1 MAIKYTTPEVAKN
14 TTSRD
19 IEALAAQECKLQEK
33 SVEYTQNA
41 EFVVTPDEGY
51 DGMSKVNVSVDVV
64 VPTVQATKEI
74 TITSNGLIDILP
86 DPDYDVMEKV
96 SAQINV
102 PVPTP
107 TLQEKHITIDKNL
120 SMTEVKP
127 DAGYQGL
134 SSIEVDVEIPVEEH
148 REVTITENGT
158 TMIHPADGYDYMEF
172 IDVTVNVTNPM
183 NTYDITQA
191 VVNLYRFTGTS
202 VPANVVGW
210 ENLVDGRYKC
220 QRSKIKEFTMQLPK
234 LEDGRCMF
242 TECADLTS
250 FTIPMPEL
258 TDGSN
263 MFSRGTLPGYNSLK
277 TLNLDAPKLVTT
289 TNMFGD
295 CIRLTDVTLNI
306 PSYTSQESSI
316 NPIFSKCSGIT
327 NLTVNGELR
336 AGLYLSASTNLTTDS
351 LMSVINA
358 LVDLTGEN
366 SKTLTL
372 GATNL
377 AKLSDEQKAIATNKN
392 WILA

>member
-1 MAIKYTTPEVAKN
+1 MAIVFTSEPVAKN
-14 TTSRD
+14 TTTKNLD
-19 IEALAAQECKLQEK
+19 LIKAAECKLQEK

-41 EFVVTPDEGY
+41 EFEVLPDEGY

-64 VPTVQATKEI
+64 VPTVQASKAI
-74 TITSNGLIDILP
+74 TITQNGPIEILP
-86 DPDYDVMEKV
+86 DSDYDVMEKV
-96 SAQINV
+96 EATINV
-102 PVPTP
+102 PT
-107 TLQEKHITIDKNL
+107 
-120 SMTEVKP
+120 
-127 DAGYQGL
+127 
-134 SSIEVDVEIPVEEH
+134 SS
-148 REVTITENGT
+148 
-158 TMIHPADGYDYMEF
+158 
-172 IDVTVNVTNPM
+172 
-183 NTYDITQA
+183 TYDITQT
-191 VVNLYRFTGTS
+191 VVNLYMFTGTS

-220 QRSKIKEFTMQLPK
+220 QGSNIKEFTMQLPK
-234 LEDGRCMF
+234 LENGKYMF

-263 MFSRGTLPGYNSLK
+263 MFSRGTLSGYNSLK

-306 PSYTSQESSI
+306 PSYTPQEGSI

-358 LVDLTGEN
+358 LVDLTGED

>member
-1 MAIKYTTPEVAKN
+1 MAIVFTSEPVAKN
-14 TTSRD
+14 TTTKNLD
-19 IEALAAQECKLQEK
+19 LIKAAECKLQEK

-41 EFVVTPDEGY
+41 EFEVLPDEGY

-64 VPTVQATKEI
+64 VPTVQASKAI

-134 SSIEVDVEIPVEEH
+134 SSIEVDVEIPVEGH

-183 NTYDITQA
+183 NTYDVTQA
-191 VVNLYRFTGTS
+191 VVNLAFFTGTS

-210 ENLVDGRYKC
+210 ENLVDGSYKC
-220 QRSKIKEFTMQLPK
+220 YGAHIESFNYNLPNLENGDHMFDNTKIDSINLDMPK
-234 LEDGRCMF
+234 LTQAETMF
-242 TECADLTS
+242 RTCT
-250 FTIPMPEL
+250 
-258 TDGSN
+258 
-263 MFSRGTLPGYNSLK
+263 
-277 TLNLDAPKLVTT
+277 
-289 TNMFGD
+289 
-295 CIRLTDVTLNI
+295 RLATANISI
-306 PSYTSQESSI
+306 PSYEKDENSG
-316 NPIFSKCSGIT
+316 NGLFNGCS
-327 NLTVNGELR
+327 NLVDLTINGELR
-336 AGLYLSASTNLTTDS
+336 AGLYLNYVNKLTVES

-377 AKLSDEQKAIATNKN
+377 AKLSDEQKAVATNKN
-392 WILA
+392 WVLK

>member
-96 SAQINV
+96 EATINV
-102 PVPTP
+102 PT
-107 TLQEKHITIDKNL
+107 
-120 SMTEVKP
+120 
-127 DAGYQGL
+127 
-134 SSIEVDVEIPVEEH
+134 SS
-148 REVTITENGT
+148 
-158 TMIHPADGYDYMEF
+158 
-172 IDVTVNVTNPM
+172 
-183 NTYDITQA
+183 TYDITQA

-234 LEDGRCMF
+234 LEDGRHMF

-263 MFSRGTLPGYNSLK
+263 MFSRGTLSDYNSLK

-306 PSYTSQESSI
+306 PSYTSPESSI
-316 NPIFSKCSGIT
+316 NPIFSKCIGIT

>member
-1 MAIKYTTPEVAKN
+1 MAIVFTSEPVAKN
-14 TTSRD
+14 TTTKNLD
-19 IEALAAQECKLQEK
+19 LIKAAECKLQEK

-41 EFVVTPDEGY
+41 EFEVLPDEGY

-64 VPTVQATKEI
+64 VPTVQASKAI
-74 TITSNGLIDILP
+74 TITQNGPIQILP
-86 DPDYDVMEKV
+86 DSNYDVMEKV
-96 SAQINV
+96 EATINV
-102 PVPTP
+102 PT
-107 TLQEKHITIDKNL
+107 
-120 SMTEVKP
+120 
-127 DAGYQGL
+127 
-134 SSIEVDVEIPVEEH
+134 SS
-148 REVTITENGT
+148 
-158 TMIHPADGYDYMEF
+158 
-172 IDVTVNVTNPM
+172 
-183 NTYDITQA
+183 TYDITQA

-220 QRSKIKEFTMQLPK
+220 QRSNIKEFTMQLPK
-234 LEDGRCMF
+234 LENGKYMF
-242 TECADLTS
+242 TECANLTS

-263 MFSRGTLPGYNSLK
+263 MFSRGTLSGYNSLK

-306 PSYTSQESSI
+306 PSYTAQEGSI

-358 LVDLTGEN
+358 LVDLTGED

-377 AKLSDEQKAIATNKN
+377 AKLSDEQKEIATNKN
-392 WILA
+392 WVLA

>member
-41 EFVVTPDEGY
+41 EFEVLPDEGY

-74 TITSNGLIDILP
+74 TITQNGPIEILP
-86 DPDYDVMEKV
+86 DSDYDVMEKV
-96 SAQINV
+96 EATINV
-102 PVPTP
+102 PT
-107 TLQEKHITIDKNL
+107 
-120 SMTEVKP
+120 
-127 DAGYQGL
+127 
-134 SSIEVDVEIPVEEH
+134 SS
-148 REVTITENGT
+148 
-158 TMIHPADGYDYMEF
+158 
-172 IDVTVNVTNPM
+172 
-183 NTYDITQA
+183 TYDITQA

-234 LEDGRCMF
+234 LEDGRYMF
-242 TECADLTS
+242 TECADLIS

-306 PSYTSQESSI
+306 PSYTAQEGSI

-358 LVDLTGEN
+358 LVDLTGED

-377 AKLSDEQKAIATNKN
+377 AKLSDEQKEIATNKN
-392 WILA
+392 WVLA

>member
-1 MAIKYTTPEVAKN
+1 MAIVFTSEPVAKN
-14 TTSRD
+14 TTTKNLDLIR
-19 IEALAAQECKLQEK
+19 AAECKLQEK

-41 EFVVTPDEGY
+41 EFEVLPDEGY

-64 VPTVQATKEI
+64 VPTVQASKAI
-74 TITSNGLIDILP
+74 TITQNGPIEILP
-86 DPDYDVMEKV
+86 DSDYDVMEKV
-96 SAQINV
+96 EATINV
-102 PVPTP
+102 PT
-107 TLQEKHITIDKNL
+107 
-120 SMTEVKP
+120 
-127 DAGYQGL
+127 
-134 SSIEVDVEIPVEEH
+134 SS
-148 REVTITENGT
+148 
-158 TMIHPADGYDYMEF
+158 
-172 IDVTVNVTNPM
+172 
-183 NTYDITQA
+183 TYDITQA
-191 VVNLYRFTGTS
+191 VVNLAYFTAAE

-220 QRSKIKEFTMQLPK
+220 QRSNIKEFTMQLPK
-234 LEDGRCMF
+234 LEDGKYMF

-263 MFSRGTLPGYNSLK
+263 MFSRGALPGYNSLK

-327 NLTVNGELR
+327 NITVNGELR

-358 LVDLTGEN
+358 LVDLTGED
-366 SKTLTL
+366 SKTLNL
-372 GATNL
+372 GANNL

>member
-1 MAIKYTTPEVAKN
+1 MAIVFTSEPVAKN
-14 TTSRD
+14 TTTKNLD
-19 IEALAAQECKLQEK
+19 LIKAAECKLQEK

-41 EFVVTPDEGY
+41 EFEVLPDEGY

-64 VPTVQATKEI
+64 VPTVQASKAI
-74 TITSNGLIDILP
+74 TITQNGPIEILP
-86 DPDYDVMEKV
+86 DSNYDVMEKV
-96 SAQINV
+96 EATINV
-102 PVPTP
+102 PT
-107 TLQEKHITIDKNL
+107 
-120 SMTEVKP
+120 
-127 DAGYQGL
+127 
-134 SSIEVDVEIPVEEH
+134 SS
-148 REVTITENGT
+148 
-158 TMIHPADGYDYMEF
+158 
-172 IDVTVNVTNPM
+172 
-183 NTYDITQA
+183 TYDITQA

-220 QRSKIKEFTMQLPK
+220 QRSNIKEFTMQLPK
-234 LEDGRCMF
+234 LEYGKYMF
-242 TECADLTS
+242 AECANLTS

-263 MFSRGTLPGYNSLK
+263 MFSRGTLSGYNSLK

-295 CIRLTDVTLNI
+295 CVRLTDVTLNI
-306 PSYTSQESSI
+306 PSYTAQEGSI

-358 LVDLTGEN
+358 LVDLTGED

-377 AKLSDEQKAIATNKN
+377 AKLSDEQKEIATNKN
-392 WILA
+392 WVLA

>member
-1 MAIKYTTPEVAKN
+1 MAIVFTSEPVAKN
-14 TTSRD
+14 TTTKNLD
-19 IEALAAQECKLQEK
+19 LIKAAECKLQEK

-41 EFVVTPDEGY
+41 EFEVLPDEGY

-64 VPTVQATKEI
+64 VPTVQASKAI
-74 TITSNGLIDILP
+74 TITQNGPIEILP
-86 DPDYDVMEKV
+86 DSDYDVMEKV
-96 SAQINV
+96 EATINV
-102 PVPTP
+102 PT
-107 TLQEKHITIDKNL
+107 
-120 SMTEVKP
+120 
-127 DAGYQGL
+127 
-134 SSIEVDVEIPVEEH
+134 SS
-148 REVTITENGT
+148 
-158 TMIHPADGYDYMEF
+158 
-172 IDVTVNVTNPM
+172 
-183 NTYDITQA
+183 TYDITQA

-210 ENLVDGRYKC
+210 ENLVDGRFKC
-220 QRSKIKEFTMQLPK
+220 QRSNIKEFTMQLPK
-234 LEDGRCMF
+234 LEEGKYMF

-295 CIRLTDVTLNI
+295 CIWLTDVTLNI
-306 PSYTSQESSI
+306 PSYTDQEISI
-316 NPIFSKCSGIT
+316 NPIFSKCIGIT

>member
-1 MAIKYTTPEVAKN
+1 MAIVFTSEPVAKN
-14 TTSRD
+14 TTTKNLD
-19 IEALAAQECKLQEK
+19 LIKAAECKLQEK

-41 EFVVTPDEGY
+41 EFEVLPDEGY

-64 VPTVQATKEI
+64 VPTVQASKAI
-74 TITSNGLIDILP
+74 TITQNGPIEILP
-86 DPDYDVMEKV
+86 DSDYDVMEKV
-96 SAQINV
+96 EATINV
-102 PVPTP
+102 PT
-107 TLQEKHITIDKNL
+107 
-120 SMTEVKP
+120 
-127 DAGYQGL
+127 
-134 SSIEVDVEIPVEEH
+134 SS
-148 REVTITENGT
+148 
-158 TMIHPADGYDYMEF
+158 
-172 IDVTVNVTNPM
+172 
-183 NTYDITQA
+183 TYDITQA
-191 VVNLYRFTGTS
+191 VVNLYRFKGTS

-210 ENLVDGRYKC
+210 ENLVNGRYKC
-220 QRSKIKEFTMQLPK
+220 RRSYIKEFTMQLPK
-234 LEDGRCMF
+234 LEEGTGMF

-263 MFSRGTLPGYNSLK
+263 MFSRGTLSGYNSLK

-295 CIRLTDVTLNI
+295 CIWLTDVTLNI
-306 PSYTSQESSI
+306 PSYTSQESSM
-316 NPIFSKCSGIT
+316 NPTFWNCKGIT

-336 AGLYLSASTNLTTDS
+336 AGLYLSTSTKLTTDS

>member
-183 NTYDITQA
+183 NTYDVTQA
-191 VVNLYRFTGTS
+191 VVNLSRFSGTS

-210 ENLVDGRYKC
+210 ENLVKGSYKC
-220 QRSKIKEFTMQLPK
+220 DHSNLTEFNIELPNLEDATGMFFGCLQLQTFSISLPK
-234 LEDGRCMF
+234 LKY
-242 TECADLTS
+242 ADLMFNIDQFSTPTLH
-250 FTIPMPEL
+250 TI
-258 TDGSN
+258 T
-263 MFSRGTLPGYNSLK
+263 
-277 TLNLDAPKLVTT
+277 LDAPNLLSAS
-289 TNMFGD
+289 NM
-295 CIRLTDVTLNI
+295 IYSINLTDAVLNI
-306 PSYTSQESSI
+306 PSYTKTEVAYDCMFY
-316 NPIFSKCSGIT
+316 NCSNLT
-327 NLTVNGELR
+327 NLTINGELK
-336 AGLYLSASTNLTTDS
+336 AGLYLAKSNSLTVDS

-358 LVDLTGEN
+358 LVTLPEGTT
-366 SKTLTL
+366 KTLTL

-377 AKLSDEQKAIATNKN
+377 AKLSEEQKAVATNKN
-392 WILA
+392 WVLK

>member
-183 NTYDITQA
+183 NTYDVTQA
-191 VVNLYRFTGTS
+191 VVNLSRFSGTS

-210 ENLVDGRYKC
+210 ENLVNGSYKC
-220 QRSKIKEFTMQLPK
+220 DHSNLTEFNIELPNLEDATGMFFDCLQLQTFSISLPK
-234 LEDGRCMF
+234 LKYANLMF
-242 TECADLTS
+242 NIDQFSTPTLH
-250 FTIPMPEL
+250 TI
-258 TDGSN
+258 T
-263 MFSRGTLPGYNSLK
+263 
-277 TLNLDAPKLVTT
+277 LDAPNLLSAS
-289 TNMFGD
+289 NM
-295 CIRLTDVTLNI
+295 IYSINLTDAVLNI
-306 PSYTSQESSI
+306 PSYTNTEGAYDCMFY
-316 NPIFSKCSGIT
+316 NCSNLT
-327 NLTVNGELR
+327 NLTINGELK
-336 AGLYLSASTNLTTDS
+336 AGLYLAKSNSLTVDS

-358 LVDLTGEN
+358 LVTLPEGTT
-366 SKTLTL
+366 KTLTL

-377 AKLSDEQKAIATNKN
+377 AKLSEEQKAIATNKN
-392 WILA
+392 WVLA

>member
-1 MAIKYTTPEVAKN
+1 MAIVFTSEPVAKN
-14 TTSRD
+14 TTTKNLD
-19 IEALAAQECKLQEK
+19 LIKAAECKLQEK

-41 EFVVTPDEGY
+41 EFEVLPDEGY

-64 VPTVQATKEI
+64 VPTVQASKAI
-74 TITSNGLIDILP
+74 TITQNGPIEILP
-86 DPDYDVMEKV
+86 DSDYDVMEKV
-96 SAQINV
+96 EATINV
-102 PVPTP
+102 PT
-107 TLQEKHITIDKNL
+107 
-120 SMTEVKP
+120 
-127 DAGYQGL
+127 
-134 SSIEVDVEIPVEEH
+134 SS
-148 REVTITENGT
+148 
-158 TMIHPADGYDYMEF
+158 
-172 IDVTVNVTNPM
+172 
-183 NTYDITQA
+183 TYDITQA

-210 ENLVDGRYKC
+210 ENLVDGSYKC
-220 QRSKIKEFTMQLPK
+220 QGSDIKEFTMQLPK
-234 LEDGRCMF
+234 LEEGWFMF

-258 TDGSN
+258 TDGCN

-295 CIRLTDVTLNI
+295 CIWLTDVTLNI
-306 PSYTSQESSI
+306 PSYTSQEVWI

-372 GATNL
+372 GDTNL

>member
-102 PVPTP
+102 TP

-127 DAGYQGL
+127 DTGYQGL

-158 TMIHPADGYDYMEF
+158 TMIHPSDGYDYMEF

-191 VVNLYRFTGTS
+191 VVNLAFFTGTS
-202 VPANVVGW
+202 IPANVVGW
-210 ENLVDGRYKC
+210 ENLVDGSYKC
-220 QRSKIKEFTMQLPK
+220 YGSHIESFSYNLPNLENGNYMFDNTKIDSINLDMPK
-234 LEDGRCMF
+234 LTQAEAMFRTCM
-242 TECADLTS
+242 
-250 FTIPMPEL
+250 
-258 TDGSN
+258 
-263 MFSRGTLPGYNSLK
+263 
-277 TLNLDAPKLVTT
+277 NLITA
-289 TNMFGD
+289 N
-295 CIRLTDVTLNI
+295 ISI
-306 PSYTSQESSI
+306 PSYEVDEGSGTALLVG
-316 NPIFSKCSGIT
+316 CSNLV
-327 NLTVNGELR
+327 NLTINGELR
-336 AGLYLSASTNLTTDS
+336 AELYLNYINKLTVDS

-377 AKLSDEQKAIATNKN
+377 AKLSDEQKAVATNKN
-392 WILA
+392 WVLK

>member
-1 MAIKYTTPEVAKN
+1 MAIKYTMPEVAKN

-64 VPTVQATKEI
+64 FPTVQATKEI

-134 SSIEVDVEIPVEEH
+134 SSIEVDVEIPIEEH

-172 IDVTVNVTNPM
+172 IDVIVNVTNPM

-202 VPANVVGW
+202 VPANVVG
-210 ENLVDGRYKC
+210 
-220 QRSKIKEFTMQLPK
+220 
-234 LEDGRCMF
+234 
-242 TECADLTS
+242 
-250 FTIPMPEL
+250 
-258 TDGSN
+258 
-263 MFSRGTLPGYNSLK
+263 
-277 TLNLDAPKLVTT
+277 
-289 TNMFGD
+289 
-295 CIRLTDVTLNI
+295 
-306 PSYTSQESSI
+306 
-316 NPIFSKCSGIT
+316 
-327 NLTVNGELR
+327 
-336 AGLYLSASTNLTTDS
+336 
-351 LMSVINA
+351 
-358 LVDLTGEN
+358 
-366 SKTLTL
+366 
-372 GATNL
+372 
-377 AKLSDEQKAIATNKN
+377 
-392 WILA
+392 

>member
-134 SSIEVDVEIPVEEH
+134 SSIEVDVKIPVEEH

-191 VVNLYRFTGTS
+191 IVNLYRFTGTS

-210 ENLVDGRYKC
+210 ENLVDGRCKC
-220 QRSKIKEFTMQLPK
+220 QKSEIKEFTMQLPK
-234 LEDGRCMF
+234 LEDGRYMF
-242 TECADLTS
+242 TECVDLTS

-263 MFSRGTLPGYNSLK
+263 MFSRGTLPEYNSLK

-306 PSYTSQESSI
+306 PSYTSQEISI
-316 NPIFSKCSGIT
+316 NPTFSKCSGIT

>member
-107 TLQEKHITIDKNL
+107 TLQKKHITIDKNL

-172 IDVTVNVTNPM
+172 IDVIVNVPTSS
-183 NTYDITQA
+183 TYDITQA
-191 VVNLYRFTGTS
+191 VVNLAYFTAAE

-210 ENLVDGRYKC
+210 ENLVDASHKC
-220 QRSKIKEFTMQLPK
+220 TYSN
-234 LEDGRCMF
+234 
-242 TECADLTS
+242 LTS
-250 FTIPMPEL
+250 FEIDLPNVGDATEMFSSCYNLRTFKSNLSSLHSAGYMFTNCTSL
-258 TDGSN
+258 TDA
-263 MFSRGTLPGYNSLK
+263 T
-277 TLNLDAPKLVTT
+277 
-289 TNMFGD
+289 
-295 CIRLTDVTLNI
+295 INI
-306 PSYTSQESSI
+306 SSYSEQEQEY
-316 NPIFSKCSGIT
+316 SGIFAGASMLT
-327 NLTVNGELR
+327 NLTIEGELR
-336 AGLYLSASTNLTTDS
+336 AGLWLHSDLTLES
-351 LMSVINA
+351 LLSVINA
-358 LVDLTGEN
+358 LVDLTGED
-366 SKTLTL
+366 SKTLNL
-372 GATNL
+372 GANNL

>member
-172 IDVTVNVTNPM
+172 IDVIVNVPTSS
-183 NTYDITQA
+183 TYDITQA
-191 VVNLYRFTGTS
+191 VVNLAYFTAAE

-210 ENLVDGRYKC
+210 ENLVDASHKC
-220 QRSKIKEFTMQLPK
+220 TSSN
-234 LEDGRCMF
+234 
-242 TECADLTS
+242 LTS
-250 FTIPMPEL
+250 FEIDLPNVGDATEMFSGCYNLRTFKSNLSSLHSAGYMFTNCTSL
-258 TDGSN
+258 TDA
-263 MFSRGTLPGYNSLK
+263 T
-277 TLNLDAPKLVTT
+277 
-289 TNMFGD
+289 
-295 CIRLTDVTLNI
+295 INI
-306 PSYTSQESSI
+306 SSYSEQEQEY
-316 NPIFSKCSGIT
+316 SGIFAGASMLT
-327 NLTVNGELR
+327 NLTIEGELR
-336 AGLYLSASTNLTTDS
+336 AGLWLHSDLTLESLLSI
-351 LMSVINA
+351 INA
-358 LVDLTGEN
+358 LVDLTGED
-366 SKTLTL
+366 SKTLNL
-372 GATNL
+372 GANNL

-392 WILA
+392 WVLA

>member
-134 SSIEVDVEIPVEEH
+134 SSIEVDVKIPVEEH

-191 VVNLYRFTGTS
+191 IVNLYRFTGTS

-210 ENLVDGRYKC
+210 ENLVDGRY
-220 QRSKIKEFTMQLPK
+220 
-234 LEDGRCMF
+234 MF

>member
-1 MAIKYTTPEVAKN
+1 MAIVFTSEPVAKN
-14 TTSRD
+14 TTTKNLD
-19 IEALAAQECKLQEK
+19 LIKAAECKLQEK

-41 EFVVTPDEGY
+41 EFEVLPDEGY

-64 VPTVQATKEI
+64 VPTVQASKAI
-74 TITSNGLIDILP
+74 TITQNGPIEILP
-86 DPDYDVMEKV
+86 DSDYDVMEKV
-96 SAQINV
+96 EATINV
-102 PVPTP
+102 PT
-107 TLQEKHITIDKNL
+107 
-120 SMTEVKP
+120 
-127 DAGYQGL
+127 
-134 SSIEVDVEIPVEEH
+134 SS
-148 REVTITENGT
+148 
-158 TMIHPADGYDYMEF
+158 
-172 IDVTVNVTNPM
+172 
-183 NTYDITQA
+183 TYDITQA

-210 ENLVDGRYKC
+210 ENLVDGRCKC
-220 QRSKIKEFTMQLPK
+220 QRSNIKEFTMQLPK
-234 LEDGRCMF
+234 LENGKYMF
-242 TECADLTS
+242 TECANLTS

-263 MFSRGTLPGYNSLK
+263 MFSRGTLSGYNSLK

-295 CIRLTDVTLNI
+295 CVRLTDVTLNI
-306 PSYTSQESSI
+306 PSYTAQEGSI

-358 LVDLTGEN
+358 LVDLTGED

-377 AKLSDEQKAIATNKN
+377 AKLSDEQKEIATNKN
-392 WILA
+392 WVLA

>member
-1 MAIKYTTPEVAKN
+1 MVIVFTSEPVAKN
-14 TTSRD
+14 TTTKNLD
-19 IEALAAQECKLQEK
+19 LIKAAECKLQEK

-41 EFVVTPDEGY
+41 EFEVLPDEGY

-64 VPTVQATKEI
+64 VPTVQASKAI
-74 TITSNGLIDILP
+74 TITQNGPIEILP
-86 DPDYDVMEKV
+86 DSDYDVMEKV
-96 SAQINV
+96 EATINV
-102 PVPTP
+102 PT
-107 TLQEKHITIDKNL
+107 
-120 SMTEVKP
+120 
-127 DAGYQGL
+127 
-134 SSIEVDVEIPVEEH
+134 SS
-148 REVTITENGT
+148 
-158 TMIHPADGYDYMEF
+158 
-172 IDVTVNVTNPM
+172 
-183 NTYDITQA
+183 TYDITQA

-220 QRSKIKEFTMQLPK
+220 QRSNIKEFTMQLPK
-234 LEDGRCMF
+234 LEDGRYMF

-327 NLTVNGELR
+327 NITVNGELR

-392 WILA
+392 WVLA